1 MAASVSRSKGDR
13 ESVLRRL
20 AIVLREM
27 PEADCHRLTNFLEE
41 DLSDSLH
48 QAILNLGVVD
58 EDERQSALSSFIS
71 SYETQKEQSANA
83 DLLQLSNSGADPSR
97 PSVVVP
103 VHSQVKSSLARL
115 TDDFE
120 KLQSIAS
127 SESVSELAFLNRVDP
142 ETLSDL
148 LCDEH
153 PQSVALVLASIE
165 PTLAA
170 KILGRM
176 PSSVQHQTMVRI
188 DQLSRIPHAAFQEI
202 GLHFRSK
209 LSASSQSKRTRVG
222 HEALKAI
229 MEVMPLGRE
238 QPHSSSQALS
248 ASPAS
253 LNDFEG
259 ELTAEHSTDNE
270 AVEIE
275 QGCVS
280 SNIDFQSNTSGK
292 LTVDGRANPEAK
304 GPPRELNWT
313 KDEVHEYLIQ
323 LSPKAFCLAL
333 SHVPTNDA
341 LLTLS
346 GVPIVVA
353 NRVLSLLSRSQAKSV
368 QKKMTRLT
376 SVSLAEID
384 DAKRK
389 VCMRAHQIA
398 GESVSILKSA

>member
-1 MAASVSRSKGDR
+1 MAVSVSRSKGDR

-41 DLSDSLH
+41 DLSESLH
-48 QAILNLGVVD
+48 QAILNLGIVD
-58 EDERQSALSSFIS
+58 EAERQSALSSFIS
-71 SYETQKEQSANA
+71 SYETQKEQSANS
-83 DLLQLSNSGADPSR
+83 DSLQLSNSGTDPSR
-97 PSVVVP
+97 PSVVFP
-103 VHSQVKSSLARL
+103 IQSQAKSAL
-115 TDDFE
+115 TQLRDNFE
-120 KLQSIAS
+120 KLQLIAP
-127 SESVSELAFLNRVDP
+127 SESVSELAFLNKVDP

-153 PQSVALVLASIE
+153 PQSIALVLASIE
-165 PTLAA
+165 PPLAA

-176 PSSVQHQTMVRI
+176 PSSLQHQTMVRI
-188 DQLSRIPHAAFQEI
+188 DQLSRIPHAAFQEV

-209 LSASSQSKRTRVG
+209 LSADSQSKRTRVG
-222 HEALKAI
+222 QEALKAI
-229 MEVMPLGRE
+229 MEVMPLGHE
-238 QPHSSSQALS
+238 QPRASSQSFS

-253 LNDFEG
+253 LNDFDRQ
-259 ELTAEHSTDNE
+259 LTAAQSTDSE
-270 AVEIE
+270 GVEIE
-275 QGCVS
+275 KGCVS
-280 SNIDFQSNTSGK
+280 SNIDFQSNTSGQ
-292 LTVDGRANPEAK
+292 LTVDGGVIPETQ
-304 GPPRELNWT
+304 GRDQEVNWT
-313 KDEVHEYLIQ
+313 KDEVHEYLVQ

-346 GVPIVVA
+346 GVPVVVA

-368 QKKMTRLT
+368 QKKMNRLT

-389 VCMRAHQIA
+389 VYLRAHQIA